1 MHGQSSCSDYMGDG
15 VKKKV
20 VKWKIY
26 AIGNVV
32 GYCCVLNYE
41 ESLIQMHNDLML
53 SASVAEIG
61 RKEAEDDKKGKD
73 QEEEGGGEI
82 KKDYCYWGGG
92 GGYQILGDRVGADP

>member
-1 MHGQSSCSDYMGDG
+1 MGDG

-26 AIGNVV
+26 SIGNVV
-32 GYCCVLNYE
+32 GYYCVLNYE

-61 RKEAEDDKKGKD
+61 EVR
-73 QEEEGGGEI
+73 QEG
-82 KKDYCYWGGG
+82 
-92 GGYQILGDRVGADP
+92 